1 MKTTFNQNGANY
13 ETTQVTV
20 KGNVWSVT
28 VVTGAFNYISIL
40 KVTNNPW
47 KTLGK
52 RYESFDEAQQNYK
65 CAEMKLALLSIETG
79 LI

>member
-1 MKTTFNQNGANY
+1 MKTTFNQNGAKY
-13 ETTQVTV
+13 ETTKVTV

-40 KVTNNPW
+40 KVTNNPF

-52 RYESFDEAQQNYK
+52 RFESFDEAQQNYK
-65 CAEMKLALLSIETG
+65 CTEMKLMLLSIETG

>member
-1 MKTTFNQNGANY
+1 MKTVFTQNGANY
-13 ETTQVTV
+13 ETTKLTI

-28 VVTGAFNYISIL
+28 VVTGIYNYISIL
-40 KVTNNPW
+40 KVTNNPF

-52 RYESFDEAQQNYK
+52 RFENFDEAQQNYK